1 MKNLRKSIL
10 SLVVILLLVASAFIP
25 SYAATSQPASYSSE
39 SNSGQRDVICT
50 TLDGTSAS
58 SYYTGSYQYDLLSTQ
73 SASDIKAALSTLMT
87 TTHTNITSYN
97 DCRDYVFQ
105 VDCQNNDTS
114 RATTLYTSHQMTS
127 SEWSPTWS
135 CNREHVWPQSLGGG
149 NTSGGGADLHHIRP
163 AEASVNNSRGNLKFG
178 DYIPADNVK
187 GDVARICLYVMVRWG
202 AAWDATDITQVF
214 TSVDLLLDWCELDPV
229 DTWEMGRNEVVEDI
243 QGNRNVFID
252 YPEYAWLIFGEEVPD
267 DMVTPSGEAMS
278 QTSSGT
284 PSVGTGNGSSSNANN
299 SLGATAAQEVSATI
313 SFANTA
319 QRTSHTTAQQVWTNE
334 GVTFTNDKASST
346 TNVGDYSNPVRIYAS
361 SSITIGAPGN
371 IKTIT
376 VVCSSNDYATVL
388 KNSVGAEAV
397 TNGSTVTIT
406 PTAQSTSYTVE
417 KLTKQ
422 TRFKS
427 ITVVYTQA
435 STQACTHTNTTT
447 NTVDATCTTAGSIT
461 VTCKDC
467 EEVISTTPL
476 PTKDHNYVDGSC
488 SVCGASKLADSMG
501 LDGNKFYIATIR
513 TSGNYFYM
521 TSNLGTAS
529 TKRYQAIDSGLSTLP
544 AFITNELASNEYV
557 FVFEYNSDDG
567 TYYIYSAGVDGD
579 AKYLSHSGTSNSG
592 RLVTK
597 AEAVRFTVDENGG
610 IYTIHYTASDAERY
624 LALNQNTGSD
634 YFAFYKSGQKQNLH
648 LIPVTDPVAEPCA
661 HTNTTST
668 TVDATCTQDGSIT
681 VTCTDCE
688 EVVSTTI
695 IPATGHNYVGGTC
708 TGCGDTQILETL
720 GLDGKQFYIFTIRT
734 TGRYI
739 YMSCDLGTA
748 STKRY
753 TAVDSKLTTLPAFI
767 ANELAS
773 NEYIFVFEYNSDD
786 GTYYIYSAG
795 VDGDAKYLGHD
806 GSTNSGLL
814 VAKADAVR
822 FTVDENDGVYT
833 IHYTASDAERY
844 LALNKNT
851 GSDYFAFYESGQR
864 QELHLIPIAPV
875 GACAHTSSS
884 VYTTV
889 QVTCTAE
896 GETVSV
902 CDACKNLLDIHKVT
916 ALGHN
921 IVDGICA
928 RCGYTEDYTPP
939 APDPSDGGWTLVTD
953 VSQLK
958 AGDRIII
965 VSISPEKGAFIAGNI
980 SSSVMASVA
989 LSGSTITT
997 LPTGAVE
1004 FTLGGSSGSWTF
1016 TNQSGQLLGATA
1028 VKKVAWGSGTT
1039 TWSISIDAN
1048 GNATIQNSTE
1058 AYGRILYNV
1067 SYTRFTTY
1075 TSGTSSSM
1083 LLPQI
1088 YKYSGEQ
1095 SDAQEDVK
1103 IYGASMTVGTNLA
1116 MNYYVSGCKGT
1127 NYYMVCTM
1135 NGVESEQ
1142 IACEEKFGYLV
1153 FSFKNIPPQ
1162 MMTDTISAMIYDSE
1176 GNALLDAPFEFSVK
1190 EYADKVLDAYSDNE
1204 DVTNIVADML
1214 KYGAAAQKYIGYNLN
1229 SLVIGDGECDDM
1241 GSTLLPSASDN
1252 VRSITTEDTEIDTS
1266 VYAFTAAGVRFDFD
1280 NKIYVKFRATG
1291 DGEVTLKC
1299 NGKNAVKKELEDGTY
1314 IYYTDGISATDFD
1327 KVYTFELY
1335 VDGELHQTLVY
1346 SVNSYA
1352 YAKQNSQDTELADLV
1367 IALYRYGLSAKAY
1380 KGE

>member
-1 MKNLRKSIL
+1 MKRKISSIIFLIAILTSLFIPVL
-10 SLVVILLLVASAFIP
+10 SVTASA
-25 SYAATSQPASYSSE
+25 E
-39 SNSGQRDVICT
+39 EET
-50 TLDGTSAS
+50 TVSVKIQDYAS
-58 SYYTGSYQYDLLSTQ
+58 SNKWSNGTQYTTVNVDS
-73 SASDIKAALSTLMT
+73 
-87 TTHTNITSYN
+87 NIT
-97 DCRDYVFQ
+97 
-105 VDCQNNDTS
+105 
-114 RATTLYTSHQMTS
+114 AT
-127 SEWSPTWS
+127 
-135 CNREHVWPQSLGGG
+135 VAGGG
-149 NTSGGGADLHHIRP
+149 NTGKYYTSGYEWR
-163 AEASVNNSRGNLKFG
+163 
-178 DYIPADNVK
+178 
-187 GDVARICLYVMVRWG
+187 LYQTEN
-202 AAWDATDITQVF
+202 AT
-214 TSVDLLLDWCELDPV
+214 L
-229 DTWEMGRNEVVEDI
+229 
-243 QGNRNVFID
+243 
-252 YPEYAWLIFGEEVPD
+252 
-267 DMVTPSGEAMS
+267 
-278 QTSSGT
+278 
-284 PSVGTGNGSSSNANN
+284 
-299 SLGATAAQEVSATI
+299 TI
-313 SFANTA
+313 SAAENYTI
-319 QRTSHTTAQQVWTNE
+319 
-334 GVTFTNDKASST
+334 AS
-346 TNVGDYSNPVRIYAS
+346 
-361 SSITIGAPGN
+361 
-371 IKTIT
+371 
-376 VVCSSNDYATVL
+376 
-388 KNSVGAEAV
+388 
-397 TNGSTVTIT
+397 VTIT
-406 PTAQSTSYTVE
+406 YNVSNTGVLKSSSGSNVTSGTKVTVGESSVTFSVGNSGSKTNGQVKVTNISVTYT
-417 KLTKQ
+417 TD
-422 TRFKS
+422 T
-427 ITVVYTQA
+427 TCA
-435 STQACTHTNTTT
+435 HTNTTT
-447 NTVDATCTTAGSIT
+447 ITEYATCT
-461 VTCKDC
+461 KDG
-467 EEVISTTPL
+467 STTVKCNDCDYTVSTESIPA
-476 PTKDHNYVDGSC
+476 TGHNYVNGAC
-488 SVCGASKLADSMG
+488 TVCQQEDLSTY

-529 TKRYQAIDSGLSTLP
+529 TKRYTAI
-544 AFITNELASNEYV
+544 
-557 FVFEYNSDDG
+557 
-567 TYYIYSAGVDGD
+567 
-579 AKYLSHSGTSNSG
+579 
-592 RLVTK
+592 
-597 AEAVRFTVDENGG
+597 
-610 IYTIHYTASDAERY
+610 
-624 LALNQNTGSD
+624 
-634 YFAFYKSGQKQNLH
+634 
-648 LIPVTDPVAEPCA
+648 
-661 HTNTTST
+661 
-668 TVDATCTQDGSIT
+668 
-681 VTCTDCE
+681 
-688 EVVSTTI
+688 
-695 IPATGHNYVGGTC
+695 
-708 TGCGDTQILETL
+708 
-720 GLDGKQFYIFTIRT
+720 
-734 TGRYI
+734 
-739 YMSCDLGTA
+739 
-748 STKRY
+748 
-753 TAVDSKLTTLPAFI
+753 DSKLTTLPTFI

-773 NEYIFVFEYNSDD
+773 NEYVFVFEYNSDD

-822 FTVDENDGVYT
+822 FTVDENGGIYN
-833 IHYTASDAERY
+833 IHYTASDAERYLALNQNTGSDYFAFYKSGQKQNLCLIPVAEPCAHTNTTTTTVDATCTQDGSITVTCTDCEEVVSTTIIPATGHNYVEGTCTGCGNTQISETLGLDGKQFYIFTIRTTGRYIYMSCDLGTAPTKRYTAVDSKLTTLPSFIANELASNEYIFVFEYNSDDGTYYIYSAGVDGDAKYLGHDVSSNSGLLVAKADAVRLTVDENDGIYTIHYTVSDKERY

-851 GSDYFAFYESGQR
+851 GSDYFAFYESEQR
-864 QELHLIPIAPV
+864 QNLHLIPIAPV

-916 ALGHN
+916 ALGHDT
-921 IVDGICA
+921 VDGICA
-928 RCGYTEDYTPP
+928 RCGYTDDYTPP

-965 VSISPEKGAFIAGNI
+965 VSISQEKGSFVAGNI
-980 SSSVMASVA
+980 SSSFMESVT

-1004 FTLGGSSGSWTF
+1004 FTLGGSLGSWTF
-1016 TNQSGQLLGATA
+1016 TNSGKLLGATA
-1028 VKKVAWGSGTT
+1028 ARKVAWDSGTT

-1067 SYTRFTTY
+1067 NSPRFTTY
-1075 TSGTSSSM
+1075 TSDTSVSM

-1229 SLVIGDGECDDM
+1229 SLVVGDGELDDM
-1241 GSTLLPSASDN
+1241 GSALLPSASDN